1 MITEA
6 IGKGRWN
13 DEKDDEKSFLLA
25 ALLPESAYRRDWER
39 EWAQEKEDDATFCEE
54 NEGDIVN
61 IVWFYAYLSVEN
73 VTPDGDL
80 SEEKRWLENL
90 GIWQICIFPFP
101 FLFLLSLIPVSQT
114 FVVSI
119 LKYVLFSIPKISV
132 VGH

>member
-1 MITEA
+1 M
-6 IGKGRWN
+6 
-13 DEKDDEKSFLLA
+13 
-25 ALLPESAYRRDWER
+25 
-39 EWAQEKEDDATFCEE
+39 
-54 NEGDIVN
+54 N

-73 VTPDGDL
+73 VTPAGDL
-80 SEEKRWLENL
+80 SEEKGGYENL

>member
-1 MITEA
+1 MYVTNDDDLLFFFLLITEA
-6 IGKGRWN
+6 FGIGKGRWN

-80 SEEKRWLENL
+80 SEEK
-90 GIWQICIFPFP
+90 G
-101 FLFLLSLIPVSQT
+101 
-114 FVVSI
+114 
-119 LKYVLFSIPKISV
+119 
-132 VGH
+132 G